1 VGEIGGEAYA
11 GLLRSACLAQLDRRQ
26 PRRVASNDSGSRDLD
41 QAVARLAASQ
51 EGVITL
57 DQLDACGLGER
68 GTRHRVASGRLHCLF
83 PGVYAVGH
91 PLVSVDGRRIAAV
104 LACGEGAVLCRSS
117 AASAWGMLNGGGRRF
132 DVVAP
137 GRSGGRVGDEV
148 TIDLRRTR
156 RLPDEDVTVLR
167 GIPITT
173 VGRTLLDL
181 SGFAGARLVQRAVH
195 EAEVMGLL
203 DVNAVLATIERNPG
217 RRGTRMLRTALGVSV
232 PDPGNREFANRFFA
246 LCSDYRLPTPRLGV
260 HVDGGDRLYEVDAL
274 FDTERLI
281 VELDGRQVHRTA
293 HSFQTDRRRDSVLAA
308 RDYQTLRYTWRRLCD
323 EPAAIARELHR
334 VLALRAL
341 RAA

>member
-1 VGEIGGEAYA
+1 MAKH
-11 GLLRSACLAQLDRRQ
+11 DRR
-26 PRRVASNDSGSRDLD
+26 SRMVD

-57 DQLDACGLGER
+57 AQLDACGLGER
-68 GTRHRVASGRLHCLF
+68 GARHRVACGRLHHLF

-91 PLVSVDGRRIAAV
+91 PLVSVDGRRIGAV
-104 LACGEGAVLCRSS
+104 LACGKGAALSRSS
-117 AASAWGMLNGGGRRF
+117 AASAWGMLNGSGRRF

-137 GRSGGRVGDEV
+137 GRSGGRVGDEAK
-148 TIDLRRTR
+148 IDLRRTR

-195 EAEVMGLL
+195 EAEVTGLL
-203 DVNAVLATIERNPG
+203 DVAAVLATIERNPG
-217 RRGTRMLRTALGVSV
+217 RRGTRMLRTALGVTA
-232 PDPGNREFANRFFA
+232 PDPDNREFANRFFA
-246 LCSDYRLPTPRLGV
+246 LCVDYQLPSPRLGV

-274 FDTERLI
+274 FAVERLI
-281 VELDGRQVHRTA
+281 VELDGGQVHRTA
-293 HSFQTDRRRDSVLAA
+293 HSFQADRRRDSVLAA
-308 RDYQTLRYTWRRLCD
+308 HDYQTLRYTWHRLRD
-323 EPAAIARELHR
+323 EPAAIARELRR